1 MNSAL
6 RLLCCGILG
15 MALVSIAGC
24 ESSGSSSSSIGVS
37 YGYGYGGYYGSY
49 YGNPGY
55 WYDDDRPIV
64 VNPPENRPGR
74 PTTLPAQQ
82 PSTRPAQQ
90 PSTQPS
96 MPSTRPSASRD
107 RREACPV
114 PRRVRCRDVAASRS
128 QRRSSPAEASCS
140 IAFGGFQH
148 ETNTFSPVKA
158 TFADFEA
165 PDAWPGLTRGE
176 ALFDAV
182 AGSIRPPRDSYRRRV
197 ACTIGYYRC
206 SGASAAVGARHS
218 RRLRA
223 RERDDDR

>member
-6 RLLCCGILG
+6 RLLCWGILG

-82 PSTRPAQQ
+82 PSTRPSQQAVDATVDAVDAPVREHATGAKHVPSPVASDADTSTTLAADGAQVDLNGDVCETFVARART
-90 PSTQPS
+90 SNS
-96 MPSTRPSASRD
+96 RSA
-107 RREACPV
+107 
-114 PRRVRCRDVAASRS
+114 PRRFRFGRRMRTWYIAIVA
-128 QRRSSPAEASCS
+128 
-140 IAFGGFQH
+140 
-148 ETNTFSPVKA
+148 T
-158 TFADFEA
+158 
-165 PDAWPGLTRGE
+165 
-176 ALFDAV
+176 
-182 AGSIRPPRDSYRRRV
+182 
-197 ACTIGYYRC
+197 
-206 SGASAAVGARHS
+206 
-218 RRLRA
+218 
-223 RERDDDR
+223 